1 MSVEQRRV
9 RIGGFEIGN
18 DLPFFFIGGP
28 DSLENLEHAMKMAKS
43 IKAVCGKLGIPYVFK
58 ASYDKANRTSAKS
71 FRGVGLEK
79 GVEILSAIRSE
90 LGIPVT
96 TDFHTAEEAA
106 KVGPAVDIL
115 QVPALLS
122 RQTDLIQ
129 AAAKHAKVV
138 NVKKGQFIAPHDM
151 GKVIEKAV
159 MAGNADVLAT
169 ERGYMFGY
177 NDVVADMRSLHV
189 MRKTGYP
196 VIFDAAHTAQTP
208 SASGETSG
216 GDRTLMPPLARAAV
230 AVGIAGVFMEVHDDP
245 DNAPVDG
252 QSSLDLKD
260 LEATLATLKRIDQA
274 VKGH

>member
-1 MSVEQRRV
+1 MAQMRV
-9 RIGGFEIGN
+9 KLGNFEIGN

-28 DSLENLEHAMKMAKS
+28 DSLENLEHAMKMATS
-43 IKAVCGKLGIPYVFK
+43 IKAVCDGLGIPYVFK
-58 ASYDKANRTSAKS
+58 ASFDKANRTSAKS

-79 GVEILSAIRSE
+79 GIEILGTIRKE
-90 LGIPVT
+90 LGVPVT
-96 TDFHTAEEAA
+96 TDFHTAEQAA
-106 KVGPAVDIL
+106 LVGPAVDIL

-129 AAAKHAKVV
+129 AAAKHAKIV
-138 NVKKGQFIAPHDM
+138 NIKKGQFIAPHDM
-151 GKVIEKAV
+151 AKVIEKAV
-159 MAGNADVLAT
+159 VAGNPNVLAT

-189 MRKTGYP
+189 MKKTGHP

-230 AVGIAGVFMEVHDDP
+230 AVGVAGVFMEVHDDP

-260 LEATLATLKRIDQA
+260 LKDTLATLQKIDRA
-274 VKGH
+274 VKGY

>member
-1 MSVEQRRV
+1 MDQM
-9 RIGGFEIGN
+9 RITLGNFEIGN

-28 DSLENLEHAMKMAKS
+28 DSLENLDHAMRMATA
-43 IKAVCGKLGIPYVFK
+43 IKAACAELGIPYVFK

-71 FRGVGLEK
+71 FRGVGIDE
-79 GVEILSAIRSE
+79 GVRILSAIRQQ
-90 LGIPVT
+90 LDIPVT

-106 KVGPAVDIL
+106 KIGPVVDVL

-138 NVKKGQFIAPHDM
+138 NIKKGQFIAPHDM
-151 GKVIEKAV
+151 RKVIEKAV
-159 MAGNADVLAT
+159 VAGNRNVLAT

-177 NDVVADMRSLHV
+177 NDVVADMRSLHE
-189 MRKTGYP
+189 MRKTGHP
-196 VIFDAAHTAQTP
+196 VVFDAAHTAQTP
-208 SASGETSG
+208 SASGDTSG

-230 AVGIAGVFMEVHDDP
+230 AVGVAGVFMEVHDDP

-252 QSSLDLKD
+252 QSSLHLKELKD
-260 LEATLATLKRIDQA
+260 TLAALKRIDRA
-274 VKGH
+274 VKGY

>member
-1 MSVEQRRV
+1 MRV
-9 RIGGFEIGN
+9 KLGNFEIGN

-28 DSLENLEHAMKMAKS
+28 DSLENLEHAMKMATS
-43 IKAVCGKLGIPYVFK
+43 IKAVCDGLGIPYVFK
-58 ASYDKANRTSAKS
+58 ASFDKANRTSAKS

-79 GVEILSAIRSE
+79 GIEILGTIRKE
-90 LGIPVT
+90 LGVPVT
-96 TDFHTAEEAA
+96 TDFHTAEQAA
-106 KVGPAVDIL
+106 LVGPAVDIL

-122 RQTDLIQ
+122 RQTDIIQ
-129 AAAKHAKVV
+129 AAAKHAGIV
-138 NVKKGQFIAPHDM
+138 NIKKGQFIAPHDM

-159 MAGNADVLAT
+159 VAGNPNVLAT

-189 MRKTGYP
+189 MKKTGHP

-230 AVGIAGVFMEVHDDP
+230 AVGVAGVFMEVHDDP

-260 LEATLATLKRIDQA
+260 LKDTLATLQKIDRA
-274 VKGH
+274 VKGY

>member
-1 MSVEQRRV
+1 MT
-9 RIGGFEIGN
+9 RITLGDFTIAN
-18 DLPFFFIGGP
+18 DAPMVFIGGP
-28 DSLENLEHAMKMAKS
+28 DSLESLEHAMRMATA
-43 IKAVCGKLGIPYVFK
+43 IKGVCAKLGIPYVFK
-58 ASYDKANRTSAKS
+58 ASFDKANRTSAKS

-79 GVEILSAIRSE
+79 GIEILAAIRKE
-90 LGIPVT
+90 LGVPVT
-96 TDFHTAEEAA
+96 TDFHTAEQAE

-129 AAAKHAKVV
+129 AAARHAKIV
-138 NVKKGQFIAPHDM
+138 NIKKGQFIAPRDM

-159 MAGNADVLAT
+159 VAGNPNVMAT

-177 NDVVADMRSLHV
+177 NDVVADMRSLHL
-189 MRKTGYP
+189 MKKTGHP

-208 SASGETSG
+208 SASGDTSG

-230 AVGIAGVFMEVHDDP
+230 AVGVAGVFMEVHDDP

-260 LEATLATLKRIDQA
+260 LEAALATLQAIDRV
-274 VKGH
+274 VKGL

>member
-1 MSVEQRRV
+1 MEHLHLTL
-9 RIGGFEIGN
+9 GDFEIGN
-18 DLPFFFIGGP
+18 DKPLFFIGGP

-43 IKAVCGKLGIPYVFK
+43 IKAICVELGIPYVFK

-71 FRGVGLEK
+71 FRGVGIDE
-79 GVEILSAIRSE
+79 GIRILSTIRKE

-96 TDFHTAEEAA
+96 TDFHTTEEAE
-106 KVGPAVDIL
+106 KIGPVVDIL

-129 AAAKHAKVV
+129 AAAKHAKIV
-138 NVKKGQFIAPHDM
+138 NIKKGQFIAPHDM

-159 MAGNADVLAT
+159 VAGNRNVMAT

-189 MRKTGYP
+189 MKKTGHP

-230 AVGIAGVFMEVHDDP
+230 AVGVAGVFMEVHDDP

-252 QSSLDLKD
+252 QSSLHLKD
-260 LEATLATLKRIDQA
+260 LKETLATLKRIDQA
-274 VKGH
+274 VKGT

>member
-1 MSVEQRRV
+1 MSAAQRHIA
-9 RIGGFEIGN
+9 IGGFAAGN

-28 DSLENLEHAMKMAKS
+28 DSLENLEHAMKMATE
-43 IKAVCGKLGIPYVFK
+43 IKKICDALGIPYVFK

-71 FRGVGLEK
+71 FRGVGLER
-79 GVEILSAIRSE
+79 GIEILSAIKRE

-96 TDFHTAEEAA
+96 TDFHTAEEAE
-106 KVGPAVDIL
+106 KIGPVVDML

-138 NVKKGQFIAPHDM
+138 NIKKGQFIAPHDM
-151 GKVIEKAV
+151 RQVIAKATL
-159 MAGNADVLAT
+159 AGNENILAT

-177 NDVVADMRSLHV
+177 NDVVADMRSLHE
-189 MRKTGYP
+189 MKKTGHP

-208 SASGETSG
+208 STNGESSG

-230 AVGIAGVFMEVHDDP
+230 AVGVAGIFMEVHDDP

-260 LEATLATLKRIDQA
+260 LKSALATLKELDRV
-274 VKGH
+274 VKGA